1 MLTSDQISAVISLLE
16 NAGRE
21 IMTIYTLDDLN
32 TRMKEDSSPVT
43 MADIASDRLIKSGLE
58 KITPGIPVFSE
69 ETKEVSYRIRSKW
82 NPLWILDPLDGTK
95 EFIARNNEFCISL
108 ALVTDKQPV
117 AGFIHAPVSEETW
130 IAVKGEGAYK
140 LTEGRRV
147 KLPFLTPSG
156 AYRIN
161 ISRTHHS
168 EMEAVWIENF
178 KKHHEA
184 VTATYGSAIKF
195 CKIAE
200 GISDIYPKFSLI
212 HEWDIAA
219 GHLIVEEAG
228 GAVIETSALKPPV
241 YNKKDYFQPPF
252 IAFGSRVK
260 SREKRIGMVS

>member
-1 MLTSDQISAVISLLE
+1 M
-16 NAGRE
+16 N
-21 IMTIYTLDDLN
+21 IYRLDDFN
-32 TRMKEDSSPVT
+32 ARMKEDNSPVT
-43 MADIASDRLIKSGLE
+43 LADLESDRLIKSGLE

-69 ETKEVSYRIRSKW
+69 ESKEVSYKTRSKW

-95 EFIARNNEFCISL
+95 EFIARNDEFCISL
-108 ALVTDKQPV
+108 ALIADNQPV
-117 AGFIHAPVSEETW
+117 AGFIHSPVSEETW
-130 IAVKGEGAYK
+130 LAVKGEGAYK

-168 EMEAVWIENF
+168 EKEAAWIENF

-219 GHLIVEEAG
+219 GHLIIEESG
-228 GAVIETSALKPPV
+228 GIIIEPSTLKPPV
-241 YNKKDYFQPPF
+241 YNKEVYFQPPF
-252 IAFGSRVK
+252 IAFGKRVR
-260 SREKRIGMVS
+260 SREKWIGMVS

>member
-1 MLTSDQISAVISLLE
+1 MLTSEQISSVISLLE
-16 NAGRE
+16 NTGRE
-21 IMTIYTLDDLN
+21 IMNIYRLDDFN
-32 TRMKEDSSPVT
+32 TRMKEDNSPVT
-43 MADIASDRLIKSGLE
+43 LADLVSDRLIKSGLE

-69 ETKEVSYRIRSKW
+69 ETKEVSYEIRLKW

-108 ALVTDKQPV
+108 ALITDNQPV

-130 IAVKGEGAYK
+130 IAVKGEGAFR
-140 LTEGRRV
+140 LTEGKKVR
-147 KLPFLTPSG
+147 LPFLTPSG

-168 EMEAVWIENF
+168 EKEAAWIENF
-178 KKHHEA
+178 KKQHDA
-184 VTATYGSAIKF
+184 VIAIYGSAIKF

-200 GISDIYPKFSLI
+200 GISDIYPKFSPI

-219 GHLIVEEAG
+219 GNLIIEESG
-228 GAVIETSALKPPV
+228 GVVIETSSSKPPV

-252 IAFGSRVK
+252 VAFGKRV
-260 SREKRIGMVS
+260 RNWEKLIGISG